1 MIKIIVKARCAWC
14 EADEPITSGSVGLQ
28 VRFRFDD
35 AWSGLEKVAV
45 FQGSGES
52 VDVFLT
58 EDTCAVPGEVLAT
71 PGSVLTIGVYGTD
84 GTGELVIPTIYAEAG
99 RIFRGAEPSGVDPE
113 PPTPSLVD
121 QILAACQAAQ
131 TAAQAAQDAAE
142 DAEEVAQS
150 VRDDADS
157 GAFDGED
164 GAPGRD
170 GTDGVSPTL
179 TVSDIT
185 GGHRITITDASGTR
199 TVDVMDG
206 ATGPAGADGAP
217 GADGYSP
224 TVSVT
229 NITGGHRITIT
240 DANGTRTV
248 DVMDGA
254 TGADGAPGAPGA
266 DGYSPTVSVTD
277 ITGGH
282 RVTITDKNGAHSF
295 DVMDGQGGSGGT
307 SDYSDLTNKP
317 KINGVTL
324 EGNKTLAQ
332 IGAGTY
338 SKPSGGI
345 PKTDL
350 ESDVQSSLGKAD
362 TALQQHQSLSDY
374 RTASAQDLI
383 DQEQDAAI
391 AGKLP
396 ATGNAYR
403 AASIPMGHLDATS
416 TATVMTAQVPG
427 ITELRDGVCVWLTN
441 GVIASASGVTL
452 NVNGLGAKPIY
463 NSLTGALV
471 TTTFTAASAYL
482 FVYNSARVTG
492 GCWDM
497 VYGYDTNT
505 TYTPVK
511 LGFGYTTCSTAEATA
526 AKTAALSSY
535 TLTANGIVS
544 VKFTNAVGAGATL
557 NINSK
562 GAKAI
567 HYRGAAITDGIIK
580 AGDTAT
586 FIYSTYYHLI
596 AIDRA
601 NPTKTSELTNDSG
614 FLTQHQDISGKQDKN
629 MGSGNAGK
637 FLVVGSDGNIT
648 AVSMSAWQGGS
659 Y

>member
-1 MIKIIVKARCAWC
+1 MIHVRVRER
-14 EADEPITSGSVGLQ
+14 EAQAKSTEPITAGSVGLQ
-28 VRFRFDD
+28 VGFRFSDDWGELAKCAVFRGSGVSIDVALLDD
-35 AWSGLEKVAV
+35 A
-45 FQGSGES
+45 
-52 VDVFLT
+52 
-58 EDTCAVPGEVLAT
+58 CAVPAEVLAQA
-71 PGSVLTIGVYGTD
+71 GGHLKIGVYGCVVDDNEDLAEAT
-84 GTGELVIPTIYAEAG
+84 PTIWADAG
-99 RIFRGAEPSGVDPE
+99 VICEGAEPSGIE
-113 PPTPSLVD
+113 PTPQTAELVD
-121 QILAACQAAQ
+121 QILAA
-131 TAAQAAQDAAE
+131 AQAAQEAAE
-142 DAEEVAQS
+142 DAAEIAQS

-170 GTDGVSPTL
+170 G
-179 TVSDIT
+179 
-185 GGHRITITDASGTR
+185 A
-199 TVDVMDG
+199 
-206 ATGPAGADGAP
+206 AGS
-217 GADGYSP
+217 DGYSP
-224 TVSVT
+224 TV
-229 NITGGHRITIT
+229 TI
-240 DANGTRTV
+240 
-248 DVMDGA
+248 
-254 TGADGAPGAPGA
+254 
-266 DGYSPTVSVTD
+266 TD

-295 DVMDGQGGSGGT
+295 DVMDGQGGSGGS

-338 SKPSGGI
+338 SVPSGGI

-350 ESDVQSSLGKAD
+350 ASDVQTSLGKAD

-403 AASIPMGHLDATS
+403 AVSIPMGHLDAAS
-416 TATVMTAQVPG
+416 TATVMTATVTG

-471 TTTFTAASAYL
+471 TTTFTAASTYL
-482 FVYNSARVTG
+482 FVYNSTRITG

-614 FLTQHQDISGKQDKN
+614 FLTQHQDISGKLDKSQ
-629 MGSGNAGK
+629 GVAHAGE
-637 FLVVGSDGNIT
+637 FCVVGSDGNIT
-648 AVSMSAWQGGS
+648 TVAMSAWQGGN